1 MAVDP
6 TVVGGVGSGARL
18 RGAFYST
25 GDGASNS
32 SGAFSSSSKKRQRNG
47 KIKVE
52 WDRSSIIYTP
62 YSAGDEYV
70 PFMID
75 I

>member
-52 WDRSSIIYTP
+52 
-62 YSAGDEYV
+62 
-70 PFMID
+70 
-75 I
+75 